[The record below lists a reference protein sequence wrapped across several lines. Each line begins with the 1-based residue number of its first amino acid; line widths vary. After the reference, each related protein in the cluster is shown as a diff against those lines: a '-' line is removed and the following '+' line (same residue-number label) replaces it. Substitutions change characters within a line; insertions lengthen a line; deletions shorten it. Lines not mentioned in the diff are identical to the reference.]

1 MSLKQDDL
9 DRLERKYAMYVLLAV
24 DKHPMST
31 KTDIMRLDPGNE
43 KTKFTR
49 LNEMVEL
56 GLIEYKADTN
66 GITKMVLS
74 PEGQDIVNKIK
85 KIRLAILKL
94 EKKPDSDES
103 KIETN

>member
-49 LNEMVEL
+49 LTEMIEL
-56 GLIEYKADTN
+56 GLIGYKADTN
-66 GITKMVLS
+66 GVTKLVLT
-74 PEGQDIVNKIK
+74 PEGQDIVNKLK
-85 KIRLAILKL
+85 KVRLAILKL
-94 EKKPDSDES
+94 EKKLDADEN
-103 KIETN
+103 EEN

>member
-31 KTDIMRLDPGNE
+31 KTDIMRMDPGNE

-49 LNEMVEL
+49 LNEMIEL
-56 GLIEYKADTN
+56 GLIGYKADTN
-66 GITKMVLS
+66 GVTKLVLT

-85 KIRLAILKL
+85 KIRLGILKL
-94 EKKPDSDES
+94 EKKLDADEN
-103 KIETN
+103 EEN